1 MNVKKKSVKA
11 EKLVDLELKWKR
23 ALADYANLE
32 KRIDKEKEVF
42 VKFSN
47 AQLLQRLLPI
57 LDDLERA
64 EQHLKDQGLALAIS
78 KFKEILQKENLTEI
92 KTQGEEFNP
101 ELMEATEIVKGPK
114 NRVVEVIN
122 KGYLL
127 NNKVLRVAKVKVG
140 NGEKIKEN

>member
-42 VKFSN
+42 VSFSN
-47 AQLLQRLLPI
+47 AQLLQSLLPV

-64 EQHLKDQGLALAIS
+64 GQHLKDQGLSLAIS
-78 KFKEILQKENLTEI
+78 KFKEVLQKENLEEI
-92 KTQGEEFNP
+92 KAQGEEFNP
-101 ELMEATEIVKGPK
+101 ELMEAIEIVKGPK
-114 NRVVEVIN
+114 NRVVEVVN

-140 NGEKIKEN
+140 NGEKTKED

>member
-1 MNVKKKSVKA
+1 MKKIK
-11 EKLVDLELKWKR
+11 DLELKWKR
-23 ALADYANLE
+23 ALADYHNLE
-32 KRIDKEKEVF
+32 KRIDKEKEFF

-47 AQLLQRLLPI
+47 AQLLASLLPV

-64 EQHLKDQGLALAIS
+64 KKHLKDQGLSLAVN
-78 KFKEILQKENLTEI
+78 KFKEVLQKENLEEI
-92 KTQGEEFNP
+92 KAQGEEFNP

-114 NRVVEVIN
+114 NRVVEVVN

-140 NGEKIKEN
+140 GGEKTKEN